1 VELSSVAAR
10 ASLRALFENACQGMM
25 ITPEHLR
32 QELEEGGGIPDLVS
46 GVLTPTALRLTAK
59 TLALMHY
66 PYPPEPYV
74 ISSARVVS
82 ESKNEG

>member
-10 ASLRALFENACQGMM
+10 AGLRTLFENACQGMM

-32 QELEEGGGIPDLVS
+32 QELEEGGDIPDLVS

-74 ISSARVVS
+74 IGSAR
-82 ESKNEG
+82 GAGGL